1 MSAARASTASLH
13 CTIRAV
19 QRGHR
24 QIDHTA
30 DLALELWGDSEEDV
44 LLAGAEGVVA
54 IMTEGG
60 EVEEREQR
68 LVHID
73 AVDPQDRLVQ
83 WLNEI
88 VFAAVNEGFLF
99 GSADIALE
107 GATLLSATVRGEPGA
122 GARVVAELKS
132 ATYHEI
138 ELGLQGG
145 IWRARVVIDV

>member
-1 MSAARASTASLH
+1 
-13 CTIRAV
+13 V

-24 QIDHTA
+24 QLDHTA
-30 DLALELWGDSEEDV
+30 DLALELWGESEVDV

-60 EVEEREQR
+60 EVEERER
-68 LVHID
+68 KVVHID

-83 WLNEI
+83 WLNEV

-107 GATLLSATVRGEPGA
+107 GATGLSATIRGEPGA
-122 GARVVAELKS
+122 AARVVAELKS
-132 ATYHEI
+132 ATYHELA
-138 ELGLQGG
+138 LGEDDG

>member
-1 MSAARASTASLH
+1 
-13 CTIRAV
+13 V

-24 QIDHTA
+24 QLDHTA
-30 DLALELWGDSEEDV
+30 DLALELWGASEVDV

-60 EVEEREQR
+60 EVEAREQR
-68 LVHID
+68 RVHID

-88 VFAAVNEGFLF
+88 VVAAVNDGFLF
-99 GSADIALE
+99 ASADIALE
-107 GATLLSATVRGEPGA
+107 GATGLQATIRGEPGA

-132 ATYHEI
+132 ATYHEL
-138 ELGLQGG
+138 ELGEQDGM
-145 IWRARVVIDV
+145 WRARVVIDV